1 MVRAEAYKNF
11 LFGVRCK
18 SAAQMSLSMLR
29 EDERGAPG
37 WSVESDLCDDVGKF
51 HATERDKVCSDTK
64 RFFRLAIAGAVFA
77 TFVAAGADAKEPAA
91 RDLPALFSTLEKT
104 DAVVEGSTSP
114 KRIVYVFFDANCWY
128 CHLTWKAL
136 QPYEKAGLQVRW
148 VPVAYQKDSSVGRA
162 AAIMLAKDRAAAF
175 RENET
180 RYRAKSYDG
189 GIAPAKNPPKA
200 IVAQLDAN
208 FELMD
213 RFGLSGTPG
222 LVWKDAAGK
231 VQTSL
236 GMPRLSKLPAITGLP
251 AQKID
256 DPELPEFR

>member
-1 MVRAEAYKNF
+1 M
-11 LFGVRCK
+11 K
-18 SAAQMSLSMLR
+18 SSLCAGIAAALLSS
-29 EDERGAPG
+29 G
-37 WSVESDLCDDVGKF
+37 
-51 HATERDKVCSDTK
+51 
-64 RFFRLAIAGAVFA
+64 IAVSA
-77 TFVAAGADAKEPAA
+77 ADAKTPAA
-91 RDLPALFSTLEKT
+91 RDLPALFSALEKT
-104 DAVVEGSTSP
+104 DAVTEGSASP
-114 KRIVYVFFDANCWY
+114 KRILYVFFDANCWY

-148 VPVAYQKDSSVGRA
+148 VPVAYQKESSTTKA
-162 AAIMLAKDRAAAF
+162 AAILLAKDRAAAF

-189 GIAPAKNPPKA
+189 GIAPARNPPKA

-231 VQTSL
+231 VQTNL
-236 GMPRLSKLPAITGLP
+236 GMPRLSKLPEITGLP

-256 DPELPEFR
+256 DPELAEFR